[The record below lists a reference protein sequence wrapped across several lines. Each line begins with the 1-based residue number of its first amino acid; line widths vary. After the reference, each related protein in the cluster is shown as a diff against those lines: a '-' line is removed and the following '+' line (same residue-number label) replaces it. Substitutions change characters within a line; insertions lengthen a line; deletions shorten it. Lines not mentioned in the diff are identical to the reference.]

1 MRQISFDEAGAVS
14 GADCGDLTMSIGL
27 TGVSVSGSLSDW
39 GSCVYSGYTFMTDMY
54 NSWSSHYSTGI
65 PYGYAHVA

>member
-39 GSCVYSGYTFMTDMY
+39 GSCFGSGLNYMNDLY
-54 NSWSSHYSTGI
+54 NGWSSSYSAGI
-65 PYGYAHVA
+65 PYGYAHVG